1 MKKMNLYLWL
11 IALVGL
17 AAACSQ
23 DDAAGP
29 QTNESNRVSLTASLP
44 ADFATIGTR
53 ALPSAPDDH
62 KLRCI
67 LEVWTRDD
75 EPVLKY
81 REEQAGPVGENVQF
95 DFTIDEGTYDCLFWA
110 DYIES
115 GAALTDATISSLT
128 FQHYPDKYY
137 KTVNAGNTTG
147 LLPGLKAIEII
158 GANYAFNTDARDAFF
173 GSYELEKKAAAVENP
188 SIPALTRPFAKLTI
202 KEKNADNYAACTGL
216 TATYWAPRKFNV
228 LTGAVVS
235 EASTQA
241 LCENKSSGEQELF
254 SDYIFT
260 DATSTFVQINMTFT
274 GDGKTFQNIT
284 IPAGIPLKR
293 NYKTI
298 ASGTLITEV
307 PVSTNDVKLTVT
319 MNDTWI
325 GSDVDDDLDT
335 RIWNGTATAEP
346 AGYTS
351 TPGTVDITSA
361 AELAW
366 LSLNDQYATFE
377 GYTFNLTTD
386 INLNNHEWTPIGAN
400 GFKGTFDGKKHTVSN
415 LKCTNSPHAGLF
427 GNLNSAT
434 VKDVTV
440 SGSVSYVT
448 NNLGALG
455 GIAGWVTNS
464 TISGCTNQC
473 AVTGM
478 AGGNQAWVGGIAGN
492 VYSVGACT
500 SIFTNNTN
508 TGIISTTSHTD
519 SYAGGIIGRAQAS
532 ENTQSITLTQNT
544 YSRGTPNDVCIGY
557 CYTNNSGTII
567 INLDQA
573 TSGKPYPVPTS
584 N

>member
-17 AAACSQ
+17 FAACSQ
-23 DDAAGP
+23 DDVAGP
-29 QTNESNRVSLTASLP
+29 QNNESNRVSLTASLP

-53 ALPSAPDDH
+53 ALPSAPNGY

-67 LEVWTRDD
+67 LEVWTQGDD
-75 EPVLKY
+75 PVLKH
-81 REEQAGPVGENVQF
+81 REEQAGLSGDNVQF

-137 KTVNAGNTTG
+137 TTVNKGNTTG

-173 GSYELEKKAAAVENP
+173 GSYELTKEAAAVENP
-188 SIPALTRPFAKLTI
+188 PIPALKRPFAKLTI

-260 DATSTFVQINMTFT
+260 DATSTFVQIKMTFT
-274 GDGKTFQNIT
+274 GDGKTFQDIT

-319 MNDTWI
+319 MNDTWN

-346 AGYTS
+346 ADYTS
-351 TPGTVDITSA
+351 TPGPVDITSA

-366 LSLNDQYATFE
+366 LSSQNTSFE

-386 INLNNHEWTPIGAN
+386 INLNNHEWTPIGAS

-415 LKCTNSPHAGLF
+415 LKCTTSQHAGLF
-427 GNLNSAT
+427 GDLNSAT

-448 NNLGALG
+448 NDLGALG

-464 TISGCTNQC
+464 TISGCTNKC
-473 AVTGM
+473 TVTGM
-478 AGGNQAWVGGIAGN
+478 DGNNQAWVGGIAGN
-492 VYSVGACT
+492 VVLSDGGI

-508 TGIISTTSHTD
+508 TGIISTNNKSDSH
-519 SYAGGIIGRAQAS
+519 AGGIIGRAVAS
-532 ENTQSITLTQNT
+532 KSGQSITLTQNT

-557 CYTNNSGTII
+557 CYTNNNGTILI
-567 INLDQA
+567 DLSSA

>member
-53 ALPSAPDDH
+53 ALPSAPENH
-62 KLRCI
+62 QLRCI
-67 LEVWTRDD
+67 LEVWTRDNN
-75 EPVLKY
+75 PVLKH
-81 REEQAGPVGENVQF
+81 REEKAELSGDNVQF

-115 GAALTDATISSLT
+115 GTEATEG
-128 FQHYPDKYY
+128 HYPDKYY
-137 KTVNAGNTTG
+137 TTNDETN
-147 LLPGLKAIEII
+147 GLKAIEII
-158 GANYAFNTDARDAFF
+158 GRNYACNTDARDAFF
-173 GSYELEKKAAAVENP
+173 GSYELTKGAAAVENQ

-319 MNDTWI
+319 MNDTWN

-366 LSLNDQYATFE
+366 LSSQNTSFE

-415 LKCTNSPHAGLF
+415 LKCTNSHHAGLF

-557 CYTNNSGTII
+557 CYINNGGTILI
-567 INLDQA
+567 DLDSA
-573 TSGKPYPVPTS
+573 TSSKPYPVPAS